1 MENKNDRTDAIELI
15 KKVFS
20 FIEGNKLTESSFEKL
35 INECNKELNE
45 NTLLE
50 LFKNNRFDVQQYP
63 RLNFTIGCD
72 KEGNEI
78 ASEIENLETI
88 SNKNFEKLTSHVEK
102 SNDAYL
108 KLLYSLVWKQGDL
121 TKLDGIIKGITN
133 KYDESKTGTTF
144 KAFGKHLRDR
154 SNPIIDQHVI
164 RAYLAITDTTNQNLF
179 LIRQLKDNFIDKK
192 QKEIEN
198 YKIWLNNL
206 YQSKI
211 HNGNTDFLYY
221 ADQILFTLGKTIK
234 LKK

>member
-1 MENKNDRTDAIELI
+1 MENKDAIELI
-15 KKVFS
+15 RKVVS
-20 FIEGNKLTESSFEKL
+20 FIEENELTKNSFDKL
-35 INECNKELNE
+35 IHECNNELSE
-45 NTLLE
+45 NTLLK
-50 LFKNNRFDVQQYP
+50 LFKGNQFDTQQYP

-78 ASEIENLETI
+78 QSEIENLEAI
-88 SNKNFEKLTSHVEK
+88 SNKNYEKLTSHVEK

-121 TKLDGIIKGITN
+121 TKLDGIIKGIMN
-133 KYDESKTGTTF
+133 KSEESKTGTTF

-154 SNPIIDQHVI
+154 SNPIIDQHVM
-164 RAYLAITDTTNQNLF
+164 RAYLAITETKDKNLS
-179 LIRQLKDNFIDKK
+179 LIRLLKDNFIDKK

-198 YKIWLNNL
+198 YKTWLNNL

-211 HNGNTDFLYY
+211 HKDNKDFFYY
-221 ADQILFTLGKTIK
+221 VDQILFTLGKTIK

>member
-1 MENKNDRTDAIELI
+1 MTRCK
-15 KKVFS
+15 
-20 FIEGNKLTESSFEKL
+20 
-35 INECNKELNE
+35 
-45 NTLLE
+45 
-50 LFKNNRFDVQQYP
+50 YP

-78 ASEIENLETI
+78 PSEIENLEAI
-88 SNKNFEKLTSHVEK
+88 ADKNFENLTTHVEN

-133 KYDESKTGTTF
+133 KPDNESKTGTTF

-154 SNPIIDQHVI
+154 SNPIIDQHVM
-164 RAYLAITDTTNQNLF
+164 RAYLAITETKNHNLS

-206 YQSKI
+206 YQNKI
-211 HNGNTDFLYY
+211 HKGNIDFFYY